1 MSENKAPEGDRIPI
15 TIEEELRSSYLD
27 YAMSVIIG
35 RALPDVRDGL
45 KPVHRRILYGMLE
58 GGSTSTK
65 AYRKSARIVGD
76 VMGKYHPHGDQAI
89 YDTAVRMAQDFSM
102 RYTLV
107 DGQGNFGSVDG
118 DSAAAMRY
126 TEVRLT
132 RLAEELLGD
141 DITKETVDWV
151 PNYDGSLS
159 EPTVLPARFPNLL
172 INGSAGIAVGMATN
186 IPPHNLTEIID
197 ATIAVVRNPG
207 VGIEELLEIVPG
219 PDFPTAGFIH
229 GLKGIRDAY
238 TTGRGIIQ
246 MRARAIIKEAEKG
259 KRAAIIVNELPYQVN
274 KARLVEQIANLVQAK
289 RLEGIAD
296 LRDESDRDGIRMKIE
311 LKRDAIPEVVLNNLF
326 KLTQMQTTFGII
338 LLGVLNNQPKIFNI
352 KELLENFIEH
362 RKEVV
367 VRRTRFDLAR
377 ALERAHIL
385 EGLVIALD
393 HLDEVIKLIRAAAD
407 PATAKS
413 GLMENFNL
421 SVLQA
426 QAILDMRLQRLTGL
440 ERDKIIEEY
449 AELKKTI
456 AHLEAI
462 LGSEAMVADI
472 VVDELSEIRAKYGDE
487 RRTEIVAD
495 LGDLSIEDL
504 IAEEDMVIT
513 VSRDGYIKRSAV
525 SVYRAQRRGGRG
537 RRGMATKSEDLVW
550 KLFVASTHATMLFF
564 TSSGRVFVRKV
575 HELPDIGPAARGR
588 ALVNL
593 LQLDSGE
600 RVAALLAIRDFA
612 EHPDSFLF
620 FATRMGRVKRT
631 PLKDYANIRSNGLR
645 AVVINEGDGLLSVQ
659 LTDGASQVFMGTHQG
674 MGIRFPESDAR
685 SMGRVTAGVRGIKLR
700 DKDFVE
706 EVAIVSPDD
715 DHDILV
721 VTDLG
726 FGKRTAVS
734 EFRLQGRGGYG
745 VALIKLTKKNGNVI
759 GMHHVYEDEQ
769 LLIVTEGG
777 ILIRM
782 NIAEIRRIG
791 RATQGVR
798 LIRLDE
804 GDRVVSVAV
813 AGADNDEEEDIES
826 AEPDENQTSED
837 SAAGTVE
844 DKTNEDSKDDGA
856 DDLDSDTEDPGAES

>member
-1 MSENKAPEGDRIPI
+1 MSENNAPEAERLPI

-45 KPVHRRILYGMLE
+45 KPVHRRILYGMME
-58 GGSTSTK
+58 GGSTASK

-132 RLAEELLGD
+132 RLAEEMLGD
-141 DITKETVDWV
+141 DIAKDTVDWA
-151 PNYDGSLS
+151 PNYDGSLT
-159 EPTVLPARFPNLL
+159 EPVVLPARFPNLL
-172 INGSAGIAVGMATN
+172 VNGSAGIAVGMATN
-186 IPPHNLTEIID
+186 IPPHNLTEVIN
-197 ATIAVVRNPG
+197 ATIAVVRDPA
-207 VGIEELLEIVPG
+207 ITIDELMEIIPG

-229 GLKGIRDAY
+229 GLKGIQDAY

-246 MRARAIIKEAEKG
+246 MRARAAIREAEKG

-296 LRDESDRDGIRMKIE
+296 LRDESDRDGIRMMIE
-311 LKRDAIPEVVLNNLF
+311 LKRDAIPEVVLNNLY

-338 LLGVLNNQPKIFNI
+338 LLGVLNNQPKIFNL
-352 KELLENFIEH
+352 KQLLQHFIEH

-367 VRRTRFDLAR
+367 VRRTEFDLAR
-377 ALERAHIL
+377 ARERAHIL

-407 PATAKS
+407 PAAAKS
-413 GLMENFNL
+413 GLVETFGL
-421 SVLQA
+421 SERQA

-440 ERDKIIEEY
+440 ERDKIVDEY

-456 AHLEAI
+456 AHLEAV

-472 VVDELSEIRAKYGDE
+472 VVDELEGLRNTYGDD

-537 RRGMATKSEDLVW
+537 RRGMVTKAEDEVW

-564 TSSGRVFVRKV
+564 TSTGRVFVRKV

-593 LQLDSGE
+593 LQLDKGE

-612 EHPDSFLF
+612 EHPESFLF
-620 FATRMGRVKRT
+620 FATRNGRVKRT
-631 PLKDYANIRSNGLR
+631 PLADYANIRANGLR
-645 AVVINEGDGLLSVQ
+645 AVVINEGDDLLSVQ
-659 LTDGASQVFMGTHQG
+659 LTNGASQVFMGTHQG
-674 MGIRFPESDAR
+674 MGIRFSESDVR
-685 SMGRVTAGVRGIKLR
+685 SMGRVTAGVRGINLR
-700 DKDFVE
+700 KGDFVE
-706 EVAIVSPDD
+706 EVATIDPDD

-745 VALIKLTKKNGNVI
+745 VALIKLTKKNGTVV
-759 GMHHVYEDEQ
+759 GMHHVYEDDQ
-769 LLIVTEGG
+769 LLMVTEGG

-782 NIAEIRRIG
+782 NISEIRRIG

-813 AGADNDEEEDIES
+813 TGAD
-826 AEPDENQTSED
+826 AE
-837 SAAGTVE
+837 
-844 DKTNEDSKDDGA
+844 A
-856 DDLDSDTEDPGAES
+856 DDNDDTDAPEQGDGQGDEQGDERDATAAAERDETAGDDDAVS

>member
-1 MSENKAPEGDRIPI
+1 MSENKAPEGDRVPI

-58 GGSTSTK
+58 GGSTASK

-132 RLAEELLGD
+132 KLAEELLGD
-141 DITKETVDWV
+141 EISKETVDWA

-172 INGSAGIAVGMATN
+172 VNGSAGIAVGMATN

-197 ATIAVVRNPG
+197 ATISVVRNPDIE
-207 VGIEELLEIVPG
+207 IEELLEIVPG

-229 GLKGIRDAY
+229 GRKGIHDAY

-246 MRARAIIKEAEKG
+246 MRARAIIEEAEKG

-296 LRDESDRDGIRMKIE
+296 LRDESDRDGIRMKVE

-352 KELLENFIEH
+352 KELLKHFIEH

-393 HLDEVIKLIRAAAD
+393 HLDAVIKLIRAAAD
-407 PATAKS
+407 PATAKN
-413 GLMENFNL
+413 GLMEGFGL
-421 SVLQA
+421 SDRQA
-426 QAILDMRLQRLTGL
+426 QAILEMRLQRLTGL
-440 ERDKIIEEY
+440 ERDKIAEEY

-462 LGSEAMVADI
+462 LGSELMVADI
-472 VVDELSEIRAKYGDE
+472 VVDELSEIRRKYGDA
-487 RRTEIVAD
+487 RRTEIVD
-495 LGDLSIEDL
+495 NLGDLSIEDL
-504 IAEEDMVIT
+504 IAEEDTVIT

-550 KLFVASTHATMLFF
+550 KLFIASTHATMLFF
-564 TSSGRVFVRKV
+564 TSTGRVFVRKV

-593 LQLDSGE
+593 LQLDKGE

-612 EHPDSFLF
+612 DHPDSFLF
-620 FATRMGRVKRT
+620 FATRQGRVKRT
-631 PLKDYANIRSNGLR
+631 PLKDYANIRANGLR
-645 AVVINEGDGLLSVQ
+645 AVVVNEGDDLLAVQ

-674 MGIRFPESDAR
+674 MGIRFAESDAR
-685 SMGRVTAGVRGIKLR
+685 SMGRVTAGVRGINLR
-700 DKDFVE
+700 KKDFVE
-706 EVAIVSPDD
+706 EVAIVNPED

-759 GMHHVYEDEQ
+759 GMHHVHEEEQ

-782 NIAEIRRIG
+782 SIAEIRRIG

-813 AGADNDEEEDIES
+813 AGPENGDGDDGIEDTES
-826 AEPDENQTSED
+826 SED
-837 SAAGTVE
+837 RLGDDPGDDAAASE
-844 DKTNEDSKDDGA
+844 DTDTDEPEDSETDDP
-856 DDLDSDTEDPGAES
+856 DLAG

>member
-1 MSENKAPEGDRIPI
+1 MTENNPTKGDRLPI

-58 GGSTSTK
+58 GGSTASK

-132 RLAEELLGD
+132 RLAEDLLSD
-141 DITKETVDWV
+141 DISKNTVDWA

-172 INGSAGIAVGMATN
+172 VNGSAGIAVGMATN
-186 IPPHNLTEIID
+186 IPPHNLSEIVD
-197 ATIAVVRNPG
+197 ATIALVRNSEL
-207 VGIEELLEIVPG
+207 GIEELIEIVPG

-229 GLKGIRDAY
+229 GRKGIHDAY
-238 TTGRGIIQ
+238 HTGRGIIQ
-246 MRARAIIKEAEKG
+246 MRARARIREVEKG
-259 KRAAIIVNELPYQVN
+259 RRAAIIVNELPYQVN

-296 LRDESDRDGIRMKIE
+296 LRDESDRDGIRMVVE
-311 LKRDAIPEVVLNNLF
+311 LKRDAIPEVVLNNLY

-338 LLGVLNNQPKIFNI
+338 LLGVLNNQPKIFNLR
-352 KELLENFIEH
+352 ELLQHFIDH

-367 VRRTRFDLAR
+367 VRRTEFDLAR
-377 ALERAHIL
+377 ARERAHIL

-413 GLMENFNL
+413 GLMENFGL
-421 SVLQA
+421 SERQA
-426 QAILDMRLQRLTGL
+426 QAILEMRLQRLTGL
-440 ERDKIIEEY
+440 ERDKIVEEY
-449 AELKKTI
+449 AALKKTI
-456 AHLEAI
+456 AHLEAV
-462 LGSEAMVADI
+462 LGSEAMVSDI
-472 VVDELSEIRAKYGDE
+472 VVEELEEIRNKYGDD

-525 SVYRAQRRGGRG
+525 AVYRAQRRGGRG
-537 RRGMATKSEDLVW
+537 RRGMATKAEDEVW

-593 LQLDSGE
+593 LQLDKNE
-600 RVAALLAIRDFA
+600 RVTALLAIREFA
-612 EHPDSFLF
+612 DHPDSFLF
-620 FATRMGRVKRT
+620 FATRKGRVKRT
-631 PLKDYANIRSNGLR
+631 PLEAYANIRSNGLR
-645 AVVINEGDGLLSVQ
+645 AVVINEGDDLLSVQ
-659 LTDGASQVFMGTHQG
+659 LTDGARQVFMGTHQG
-674 MGIRFPESDAR
+674 MGIRFPENDVR
-685 SMGRVTAGVRGIKLR
+685 SMGRVTAGVRGINLR
-700 DKDFVE
+700 KNDFVE
-706 EVAIVSPDD
+706 EVATIDPED

-745 VALIKLTKKNGNVI
+745 VALIKLTKKNGTVV
-759 GMHHVYEDEQ
+759 GMHHVYEDDQ

-782 NIAEIRRIG
+782 NVSEIRRIG
-791 RATQGVR
+791 RSTQGVR

-813 AGADNDEEEDIES
+813 TGADGGDDDDGEGGEVSGTPADEAPDAEEAVTEEP
-826 AEPDENQTSED
+826 APDEADSE
-837 SAAGTVE
+837 S
-844 DKTNEDSKDDGA
+844 
-856 DDLDSDTEDPGAES
+856 

>member
-1 MSENKAPEGDRIPI
+1 MSEHKAPGGDRLPI

-58 GGSTSTK
+58 SGNTASR
-65 AYRKSARIVGD
+65 AYKKSARIVGD

-126 TEVRLT
+126 TEIRLT
-132 RLAEELLGD
+132 RLAEEMLGD
-141 DITKETVDWV
+141 DIAKDTVDWAQ
-151 PNYDGSLS
+151 NYDGSMN

-172 INGSAGIAVGMATN
+172 VNGSAGIAVGMATN
-186 IPPHNLTEIID
+186 IPPHNLSEVVS
-197 ATIAVVRNPG
+197 AAIAVVRDPDITIG
-207 VGIEELLEIVPG
+207 ELIEIVPG

-229 GLKGIRDAY
+229 GLKGIHDAY

-246 MRARAIIKEAEKG
+246 MRARAVIEEAEKG

-296 LRDESDRDGIRMKIE
+296 LRDESDRDGIRMMVE
-311 LKRDAIPEVVLNNLF
+311 LKRDAIPEVVLNNLY

-338 LLGVLNNQPKIFNI
+338 LLGVLNNQPKIFNL
-352 KELLENFIEH
+352 KELLQNFIEH
-362 RKEVV
+362 RKDVV
-367 VRRTRFDLAR
+367 IRRTEFDLAR
-377 ALERAHIL
+377 ARERAHIL

-407 PATAKS
+407 PATAKT
-413 GLMENFNL
+413 GLMESFGL
-421 SVLQA
+421 SERQA

-440 ERDKIIEEY
+440 ERDKIVDEY

-456 AHLEAI
+456 EHLEAV
-462 LGSEAMVADI
+462 LGSEEMVADI
-472 VVDELSEIRAKYGDE
+472 VVEELEEIRTKYGDD

-537 RRGMATKSEDLVW
+537 RRGMATKAEDEVW

-564 TSSGRVFVRKV
+564 TTSGRVFARKV

-593 LQLDSGE
+593 LQLDDGE

-612 EHPDSFLF
+612 EHDGAFLF
-620 FATRMGRVKRT
+620 FATRSGRVKRT

-645 AVVINEGDGLLSVQ
+645 AVVINDGDGLLAVQ
-659 LTDGASQVFMGTHQG
+659 LTDGARQVFMGTHQG
-674 MGIRFPESDAR
+674 MGIRFRESDAR
-685 SMGRVTAGVRGIKLR
+685 SMGRVTAGVRGINLR
-700 DKDFVE
+700 KNDFVE
-706 EVAIVSPDD
+706 EVATVDPED

-745 VALIKLTKKNGNVI
+745 VALIKLTEKNGNVV
-759 GMHHVYEDEQ
+759 GMHHVREDDQ
-769 LLIVTEGG
+769 VLMVTEGG

-782 NIAEIRRIG
+782 NVSEIRRIG
-791 RATQGVR
+791 RSTQGVR

-813 AGADNDEEEDIES
+813 TGADRDDED
-826 AEPDENQTSED
+826 
-837 SAAGTVE
+837 
-844 DKTNEDSKDDGA
+844 DDGGETTEVQIDEAGDPEGNDA
-856 DDLDSDTEDPGAES
+856 DS

>member
-1 MSENKAPEGDRIPI
+1 MSENKAPEGDRLPI

-45 KPVHRRILYGMLE
+45 KPVHRRILYGMME
-58 GGSTSTK
+58 GGSTATK

-132 RLAEELLGD
+132 RLAEEMLGD
-141 DITKETVDWV
+141 DIAKNTVDWA
-151 PNYDGSLS
+151 PNYDGSMT

-172 INGSAGIAVGMATN
+172 VNGSAGIAVGMATN
-186 IPPHNLTEIID
+186 IPPHNLSEVID
-197 ATIAVVRNPG
+197 ATIAVVRKPDTT
-207 VGIEELLEIVPG
+207 IDELIEIVPG

-229 GLKGIRDAY
+229 GRKGIHDAY
-238 TTGRGIIQ
+238 HTGRGIIQ
-246 MRARAIIKEAEKG
+246 MRARAVIREPERG
-259 KRAAIIVNELPYQVN
+259 TRAAIIVNELPYQVN

-296 LRDESDRDGIRMKIE
+296 LRDESDRDGIRMMIE
-311 LKRDAIPEVVLNNLF
+311 LKRDAIPEVVLNNLY

-338 LLGVLNNQPKIFNI
+338 LLGVLNNQPKIFNL
-352 KELLENFIEH
+352 KQLLQNFIEH

-367 VRRTRFDLAR
+367 VRRTEYDLAR
-377 ALERAHIL
+377 ARERAHIL

-393 HLDEVIKLIRAAAD
+393 NLDAVIKLIRAAAD

-413 GLMENFNL
+413 GLVEDFGL
-421 SVLQA
+421 SMRQA

-440 ERDKIIEEY
+440 ERDKIVAEY

-456 AHLEAI
+456 EHLEAV
-462 LGSEAMVADI
+462 LGSEEMVADI
-472 VVDELSEIRAKYGDE
+472 VVDELSEIRSKYGDA

-537 RRGMATKSEDLVW
+537 RRGMATKAEDEVW

-564 TSSGRVFVRKV
+564 TTAGRVFVRKV

-593 LQLDSGE
+593 LQLDKGE
-600 RVAALLAIRDFA
+600 KVAALLAIRDFS
-612 EHPDSFLF
+612 EHPDAFLF
-620 FATRMGRVKRT
+620 FATRKGRVKRT
-631 PLKDYANIRSNGLR
+631 PLKDYANIRANGLR
-645 AVVINEGDGLLSVQ
+645 AVVINEGDDLLAVQ
-659 LTDGASQVFMGTHQG
+659 LTHGGSQVFMGTHQG
-674 MGIRFPESDAR
+674 MGIRFPESDVR
-685 SMGRVTAGVRGIKLR
+685 SMGRVTAGVRGINLR
-700 DKDFVE
+700 KKDFVE
-706 EVAIVSPDD
+706 EVANVDPDD

-721 VTDLG
+721 VTDRG

-734 EFRLQGRGGYG
+734 EFRIQGRGGYG
-745 VALIKLTKKNGNVI
+745 VALIKLTKKNGNVV
-759 GMHHVYEDEQ
+759 GMHHVREDDQ
-769 LLIVTEGG
+769 TLMVTEGG

-782 NIAEIRRIG
+782 NVEEIRRIG

-813 AGADNDEEEDIES
+813 TGAD
-826 AEPDENQTSED
+826 
-837 SAAGTVE
+837 
-844 DKTNEDSKDDGA
+844 KDDEDHESGLDHEPGEGGEESGDEQAAVEPSDA
-856 DDLDSDTEDPGAES
+856 D

>member
-1 MSENKAPEGDRIPI
+1 
-15 TIEEELRSSYLD
+15 
-27 YAMSVIIG
+27 MSVIIG

-45 KPVHRRILYGMLE
+45 KPVHRRILYGMME
-58 GGSTSTK
+58 GGSTASK

-132 RLAEELLGD
+132 RLAEEMLGD
-141 DITKETVDWV
+141 DIGKDTVDWA
-151 PNYDGSLS
+151 PNYDGSLA
-159 EPTVLPARFPNLL
+159 EPVVLPARFPNLL
-172 INGSAGIAVGMATN
+172 VNGSAGIAVGMATN
-186 IPPHNLTEIID
+186 IPPHNITEVID
-197 ATIAVVRNPG
+197 ATVAVVRNP
-207 VGIEELLEIVPG
+207 ELTIDELMEIIPG

-229 GLKGIRDAY
+229 GLKGIQDAY

-246 MRARAIIKEAEKG
+246 MRARAVIREPEKG

-296 LRDESDRDGIRMKIE
+296 LRDESDRDGIRMMIE
-311 LKRDAIPEVVLNNLF
+311 LKRDAIPEVVLNNLY

-338 LLGVLNNQPKIFNI
+338 LLGVLNNQPKIFNL
-352 KELLENFIEH
+352 KQLLQHFIEH

-367 VRRTRFDLAR
+367 VRRTEFDLAR
-377 ALERAHIL
+377 ARERAHIL

-407 PATAKS
+407 PAAAKS
-413 GLMENFNL
+413 GLVETFGL
-421 SVLQA
+421 SERQA

-440 ERDKIIEEY
+440 ERDKIVQEY
-449 AELKKTI
+449 AELNKTI
-456 AHLEAI
+456 AHLEAV
-462 LGSEAMVADI
+462 LGSEAMVEDI
-472 VVDELSEIRAKYGDE
+472 VVDELGDLRDRYGDD

-537 RRGMATKSEDLVW
+537 RRGMVTKAEDEVW

-564 TSSGRVFVRKV
+564 TSTGRVFVRKV

-593 LQLDSGE
+593 LQLDKGE

-620 FATRMGRVKRT
+620 FATRKGRVKRT
-631 PLKDYANIRSNGLR
+631 PLADYANIRANGLR
-645 AVVINEGDGLLSVQ
+645 AVVINEGDDLLAVQ
-659 LTDGASQVFMGTHQG
+659 LTNGASQVFMGTHQG
-674 MGIRFPESDAR
+674 MGIRFPESDVR
-685 SMGRVTAGVRGIKLR
+685 SMGRVTAGVRGINLR
-700 DKDFVE
+700 KGDFVE
-706 EVAIVSPDD
+706 EVATVDPED

-745 VALIKLTKKNGNVI
+745 VALIKLTKKNGNVV
-759 GMHHVYEDEQ
+759 GMHHVYEDDQ
-769 LLIVTEGG
+769 LLMVTEGG

-782 NIAEIRRIG
+782 NVSEIRRIG

-813 AGADNDEEEDIES
+813 TGAD
-826 AEPDENQTSED
+826 AETDAHDDADGGEQDDALDATT
-837 SAAGTVE
+837 AAEG
-844 DKTNEDSKDDGA
+844 DDDAG
-856 DDLDSDTEDPGAES
+856 DSDPVS